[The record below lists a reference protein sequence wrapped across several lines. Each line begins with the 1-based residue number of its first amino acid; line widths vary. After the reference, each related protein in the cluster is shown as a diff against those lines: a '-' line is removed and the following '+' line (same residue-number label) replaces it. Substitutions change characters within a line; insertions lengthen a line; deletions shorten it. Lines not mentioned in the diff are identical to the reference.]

1 MSQDKIDKDLA
12 KKVSD
17 LDHKMDMMADILDR
31 VADRLIDID
40 TAVQQLKDDERK
52 MIEELKNFSTK
63 DTNDR

>member
-31 VADRLIDID
+31 VADRLIN
-40 TAVQQLKDDERK
+40 KGHK
-52 MIEELKNFSTK
+52 
-63 DTNDR
+63 